1 MSRLPKVPGHLSRFG
16 LQPPGV
22 QIEQLKA
29 AQAEDFVPRL
39 GMKMVDGLDINADSE
54 EAKERSRKFADFIG
68 RMLGLA

>member
-1 MSRLPKVPGHLSRFG
+1 MSRLPKVPSRFSRFG
-16 LQPPGV
+16 LQPSGA
-22 QIEQLKA
+22 QIERS
-29 AQAEDFVPRL
+29 EYRVPEL

>member
-1 MSRLPKVPGHLSRFG
+1 MSRLPKVPSRFSRFG

-22 QIEQLKA
+22 QIEQ
-29 AQAEDFVPRL
+29 AEDFVPRL
-39 GMKMVDGLDINADSE
+39 GMTMADLDINADSE